1 MTLSGDAFRT
11 MCRRYRTAWLSAVV
25 GLAAVALLSVIAV
38 QIFSSSDRNADARLA
53 HALRIKGDVE
63 TLQAVHVDANSDFLK
78 GLGTS
83 LAASYAWPVSRVG
96 AAVRGYDDLEQAYA
110 GDPASAKVVRQL
122 REATAQWAWRL
133 EGVTAGASR
142 RGPAIEI
149 DSVALL
155 SANEMLSEI
164 AHALA
169 ALRMAQDDF
178 LRDSGNEAAQR
189 MASEQTI
196 LAIAATASI
205 LLLIYGFIA
214 NHRAGLARAKVRIV
228 AEEAEIRFRILRK
241 SSARDDDLR
250 RQVPSRAR
258 GQRGGGRA
266 IWLHPRRDD
275 RVDRNGAAGTE
286 EIAPFLAD
294 LASFI
299 ARSSASGSAGVRRHM
314 HRDGTPILVQ
324 VSFHFLKY
332 GNRDACFIVA
342 IDVTAHEHAER
353 ALRKSKRM
361 LQTVIDTVPHRIIPE
376 GQRITL
382 RGLQSRVRARCG
394 SGRRRSGRWHD

>member
-25 GLAAVALLSVIAV
+25 GLAAVALMSVIAV
-38 QIFSSSDRNADARLA
+38 QIFSAHRNADARLA

-164 AHALA
+164 AHAL
-169 ALRMAQDDF
+169 
-178 LRDSGNEAAQR
+178 
-189 MASEQTI
+189 
-196 LAIAATASI
+196 
-205 LLLIYGFIA
+205 
-214 NHRAGLARAKVRIV
+214 
-228 AEEAEIRFRILRK
+228 
-241 SSARDDDLR
+241 
-250 RQVPSRAR
+250 
-258 GQRGGGRA
+258 
-266 IWLHPRRDD
+266 
-275 RVDRNGAAGTE
+275 
-286 EIAPFLAD
+286 
-294 LASFI
+294 
-299 ARSSASGSAGVRRHM
+299 
-314 HRDGTPILVQ
+314 
-324 VSFHFLKY
+324 
-332 GNRDACFIVA
+332 
-342 IDVTAHEHAER
+342 
-353 ALRKSKRM
+353 
-361 LQTVIDTVPHRIIPE
+361 
-376 GQRITL
+376 
-382 RGLQSRVRARCG
+382 
-394 SGRRRSGRWHD
+394 